1 MNKRKLGEMGLI
13 QDAGVRTREVEVPFF
28 LEKECGEVFKVAR
41 SKALHIRSGTCGPL
55 AAEIWLV

>member
-41 SKALHIRSGTCGPL
+41 SKGLHIRSGTCGPL